1 MERIKLSNS
10 ILIDNYE
17 EVDNYD
23 LEKIIPN
30 SGAEKL
36 NGLIIR
42 AYEMKFSQTANEN
55 GEVYSDGA
63 FSDFINRYFVDK
75 KFNIP
80 VTLMHG
86 RSFDDLVGRV
96 LCCEVNSVG
105 LYFVCYLPKSTPR
118 YEQVKL
124 ALQEGLLQG
133 LSKEGW
139 ATDYDME
146 QDGTLV
152 VNQFDLLCVSLVDLP
167 ANGVNFEKL
176 QEIKNATQFV
186 DKRYCN
192 GNDYINDVNDINDM
206 FN

>member
-1 MERIKLSNS
+1 MKKIKLSNN

-23 LEKIIPN
+23 LEKIVPN
-30 SGAEKL
+30 SGGDKL

-42 AYEMKFSQTANEN
+42 GYEMKFSQSANEN

-63 FSDFINRYFVDK
+63 FSDFITRYFVNK

-86 RSFDDLVGRV
+86 RNFADLIGRV
-96 LCCEVNSVG
+96 LCCEINSVG
-105 LYFVCYLPKSTPR
+105 LYFVCYLPKNTPN
-118 YEQVKL
+118 YEYVKI

-139 ATDYDME
+139 ATDYDW
-146 QDGTLV
+146 QDDGTMV

-176 QEIKNATQFV
+176 QEIKNATQFI
-186 DKRYCN
+186 DKRLKV
-192 GNDYINDVNDINDM
+192 GNEEDNIDDM

>member
-1 MERIKLSNS
+1 MEKIKLSND

-23 LEKIIPN
+23 LERIVPN

-36 NGLIIR
+36 NGLIVR
-42 AYEMKFSQTANEN
+42 AYEMKFGQTANEN

-63 FSDFINRYFVDK
+63 FSDFIKRYFVDK

-86 RSFDDLVGRV
+86 RRFEDLVGRV
-96 LCCEVNSVG
+96 LCCEINSVG
-105 LYFVCYLPKSTPR
+105 LYFVCYVPRTALR
-118 YEQVKL
+118 YEQVKS

-139 ATDYDME
+139 ATDYDWKE
-146 QDGTLV
+146 DGTMV

-176 QEIKNATQFV
+176 QEIKNATHFV
-186 DKRYCN
+186 DKRTKTN
-192 GNDYINDVNDINDM
+192 IEDNIDDM

>member
-1 MERIKLSNS
+1 MEKIKLTND

-23 LEKIIPN
+23 LERIVPN

-42 AYEMKFSQTANEN
+42 AYEMKFGQTANEN
-55 GEVYSDGA
+55 GEVYSDDA
-63 FSDFINRYFVDK
+63 FSDFIKRYFVDK

-86 RSFDDLVGRV
+86 RRFEDLIGRV

-105 LYFVCYLPKSTPR
+105 LYFICYLPIASLR

-139 ATDYDME
+139 ATDYDWKE
-146 QDGTLV
+146 DGTMV
-152 VNQFDLLCVSLVDLP
+152 INQFDLLCVSLVDLP
-167 ANGVNFEKL
+167 ANGINFEKL
-176 QEIKNATQFV
+176 QEIKNATHFIEKTKTRKSEK
-186 DKRYCN
+186 DSI
-192 GNDYINDVNDINDM
+192 DDI

>member
-1 MERIKLSNS
+1 MEKIKLTND

-23 LEKIIPN
+23 LERIVPN

-42 AYEMKFSQTANEN
+42 AYEMKFGQTANEN
-55 GEVYSDGA
+55 GEVYSDDA
-63 FSDFINRYFVDK
+63 FSDFIKRYFVDK

-86 RSFDDLVGRV
+86 RNFEDLVGRV

-105 LYFVCYLPKSTPR
+105 LYFVCYLPKFTAR
-118 YEQVKL
+118 YEQIKL

-139 ATDYDME
+139 ATDYDWKE
-146 QDGTLV
+146 DGTMV
-152 VNQFDLLCVSLVDLP
+152 INQFDLLCVSLVDLP
-167 ANGVNFEKL
+167 ANGINFEKL
-176 QEIKNATQFV
+176 QEIKNATHFIYKKTGKSEK
-186 DKRYCN
+186 DSI
-192 GNDYINDVNDINDM
+192 DDM

>member
-1 MERIKLSNS
+1 MEKIKLTND

-23 LEKIIPN
+23 LERIVPN

-42 AYEMKFSQTANEN
+42 AYEMKFGQTANEN
-55 GEVYSDGA
+55 GEVYSDDA
-63 FSDFINRYFVDK
+63 FSDFIKRYFVDK
-75 KFNIP
+75 NFNIP

-86 RSFDDLVGRV
+86 RSFEDLIGRV

-105 LYFVCYLPKSTPR
+105 LYFVCYLPKTTPR
-118 YEQVKL
+118 YQYVKT

-139 ATDYDME
+139 ATDYDWK
-146 QDGTLV
+146 QDGTMV
-152 VNQFDLLCVSLVDLP
+152 INNFDLLCVSLVDLP
-167 ANGVNFEKL
+167 ANGINFEKL
-176 QEIKNATQFV
+176 QEIRNATQFI
-186 DKRYCN
+186 DKN
-192 GNDYINDVNDINDM
+192 PKIKSEKDSIDEM

>member
-1 MERIKLSNS
+1 MEKIKLTND

-23 LEKIIPN
+23 LERIVPN

-42 AYEMKFSQTANEN
+42 AYEMKFGQTANEN
-55 GEVYSDGA
+55 GEVYSDDA
-63 FSDFINRYFVDK
+63 FSDFIKRYFVDK

-86 RSFDDLVGRV
+86 RNFDDLVGRV

-105 LYFVCYLPKSTPR
+105 LYFVCYLPKTTPR
-118 YEQVKL
+118 YQYVKT

-139 ATDYDME
+139 ATDYDWK
-146 QDGTLV
+146 QDGTMEI
-152 VNQFDLLCVSLVDLP
+152 NHFDLLCVSLVDLP
-167 ANGVNFEKL
+167 ANGINFEKL
-176 QEIKNATQFV
+176 QEIKNATQFF
-186 DKRYCN
+186 DKKPKTSEK
-192 GNDYINDVNDINDM
+192 DSIDDM

>member
-1 MERIKLSNS
+1 MEKIKLTND

-23 LEKIIPN
+23 LERIVPN

-42 AYEMKFSQTANEN
+42 AYEMKFGQTANEN
-55 GEVYSDGA
+55 GEVYSDDA
-63 FSDFINRYFVDK
+63 FSDFIKRYFVDK

-86 RSFDDLVGRV
+86 RRFEDLIGRV

-105 LYFVCYLPKSTPR
+105 LYFICYLPKTSLR

-139 ATDYDME
+139 ATDYDWKE
-146 QDGTLV
+146 DGTMV
-152 VNQFDLLCVSLVDLP
+152 INQFDLLCVSLVDLP
-167 ANGVNFEKL
+167 ANGINFEKL
-176 QEIKNATQFV
+176 QEIKNATQFIEKPKTRKSEK
-186 DKRYCN
+186 DSI
-192 GNDYINDVNDINDM
+192 DDM

>member
-1 MERIKLSNS
+1 MKKIKLSND

-17 EVDNYD
+17 EVDDYN
-23 LEKIIPN
+23 LERIVPN
-30 SGAEKL
+30 SGAERL

-42 AYEMKFSQTANEN
+42 GYEMKFSQSVNEN
-55 GEVYSDGA
+55 GETYSDDA
-63 FSDFINRYFVDK
+63 FSDFINRYFVNK

-86 RSFDDLVGRV
+86 RRFEDLIGRV
-96 LCCEVNSVG
+96 LCCEINSVG
-105 LYFVCYLPKSTPR
+105 LYFVCYLPKTTPR
-118 YEQVKL
+118 YEQVKT

-139 ATDYDME
+139 AVDYDWKE
-146 QDGTLV
+146 DGTMV

-167 ANGVNFEKL
+167 ANGVNLEKL
-176 QEIKNATQFV
+176 QEIKNATRFV
-186 DKRYCN
+186 DNRQEEKIDEN
-192 GNDYINDVNDINDM
+192 NIDDM

>member
-1 MERIKLSNS
+1 MEKIKLSND

-23 LEKIIPN
+23 LERIVPN

-36 NGLIIR
+36 NGLVIR
-42 AYEMKFSQTANEN
+42 AYEMKFGQTANEN
-55 GEVYSDGA
+55 GEVYSDDA
-63 FSDFINRYFVDK
+63 FSDFIKRYFVDK

-86 RSFDDLVGRV
+86 RRFEDLIGRV

-105 LYFVCYLPKSTPR
+105 LYFICYLPKTALR
-118 YEQVKL
+118 YEHVKL

-139 ATDYDME
+139 ATDYDWKE
-146 QDGTLV
+146 DGTMV
-152 VNQFDLLCVSLVDLP
+152 INQFDLLCVSLVDLP
-167 ANGVNFEKL
+167 ANGINFEKL

-186 DKRYCN
+186 DKKTKT
-192 GNDYINDVNDINDM
+192 GKSAEDSIDDM